1 MSEVPVKLVKQ
12 NIRRLEHQLSTP
24 SFGVRLNDERRMLND
39 TIRGGDRSVST
50 AAIHEQTEATFD
62 TLSAGGLEERQRL
75 KAEIVKLEAEKKEL
89 EGHRKTIQDCMKLF
103 TSNKGNLEAKE
114 QIKCNQVMHR
124 FGKGELA
131 ADAGNRTAALNSVNQ
146 QIDERTREIDQREIS
161 IKNDLKQLEA
171 NLEKLPGLF
180 EEEEQGIC
188 SIM

>member
-50 AAIHEQTEATFD
+50 AAIHEQAEATFD

-75 KAEIVKLEAEKKEL
+75 EAEIVELEAEKKEL
-89 EGHRKTIQDCMKLF
+89 EGHRKTIQECQELF
-103 TSNKGNLEAKE
+103 DANTGNVKPSE
-114 QIKCNQVMHR
+114 QRKCNRVMR
-124 FGKGELA
+124 LFGKGELA
-131 ADAGNRTAALNSVNQ
+131 ADAGNRTAAFESIER
-146 QIDERTREIDQREIS
+146 QIDERTREIDRKKTS
-161 IKNDLKQLEA
+161 IKDDLAQVNA
-171 NLEKLPGLF
+171 RLEKWSELF
-180 EEEEQGIC
+180 GIC